1 MTDLRTD
8 EEQVELIK
16 SWWKEN
22 GKTLLLSVIV
32 VLGGWFGW
40 NSWQTSQQQKAEAA
54 SELYS
59 QLVDA
64 VAQPAAQQTEEQKAS
79 AVALATELKTTYAG
93 TAYADFGA
101 LFLAR
106 FAADAGDFDAAAAE
120 LQAVVNTSKADA
132 VKYTAQARLAQV
144 LIQQE
149 KFDEALAL
157 VNTVPD
163 PAYTV
168 QFEDAK
174 GDALYRKGDNAEAR
188 NAWIRARDAAQT
200 LGLNTQPLQ
209 RKIDALAAVAGDA

>member
-16 SWWKEN
+16 NWWKEN

-40 NSWQTSQQQKAEAA
+40 NSWQTSQQQQAEAA

-59 QLVDA
+59 QLVEA
-64 VAQPAAQQTEEQKAS
+64 VAQPAAQQTEEQKSS

-93 TAYADFGA
+93 TSYADFGA

-120 LQAVVNTSKADA
+120 LQAVVNSSKAAA

-174 GDALYRKGDNAEAR
+174 GDALYRKGDSAEAR

>member
-16 SWWKEN
+16 NWWQEN

-40 NSWQTSQQQKAEAA
+40 NTWQSNQQQQAEAA
-54 SELYS
+54 SVLYN

-64 VAQPAAQQTEEQKAS
+64 VAVPAAQQTEADKAN
-79 AVALATELKTTYAG
+79 AQALATELKTAYAG
-93 TAYADFGA
+93 STYADFGS

-106 FAADAGDFDAAAAE
+106 FAADAGDFEAAAAE
-120 LQAVVNTSKADA
+120 LRIVATQGKAAA

-144 LIQQE
+144 LIELEQ
-149 KFDEALAL
+149 FDEALAL
-157 VNTVPD
+157 VATVPD
-163 PAYTV
+163 PAFAV

-174 GDALYRKGDNAEAR
+174 GDALFRKGDLSQARAAWQRGLEA
-188 NAWIRARDAAQT
+188 AT
-200 LGLNTQPLQ
+200 ELGLNTQQLQ
-209 RKIDALAAVAGDA
+209 RKIDSLAVSGDA

>member
-79 AVALATELKTTYAG
+79 AAALATELKTTYAG

-106 FAADAGDFDAAAAE
+106 FAADAGDFAAAAAE

>member
-106 FAADAGDFDAAAAE
+106 FAADAGDFAAAAAE

>member
-16 SWWKEN
+16 NWWKEN

-40 NSWQTSQQQKAEAA
+40 NTWQTSQQQQAEAA

-59 QLVDA
+59 QLVEA
-64 VAQPAAQQTEEQKAS
+64 VAQPAAQQTEEQKSS

-93 TAYADFGA
+93 TSYADFGA

-120 LQAVVNTSKADA
+120 LQAVVNSSKAAA

-174 GDALYRKGDNAEAR
+174 GDALYRKGDSAEAR

>member
-64 VAQPAAQQTEEQKAS
+64 VAQQTEEQKAS
-79 AVALATELKTTYAG
+79 AAALATELKTTYAG

-106 FAADAGDFDAAAAE
+106 FAADAGDFAAGAAE
-120 LQAVVNTSKADA
+120 LQAVVNSSKADA
-132 VKYTAQARLAQV
+132 VKSTAEARLAQV

-157 VNTVPD
+157 VSTVPD

-174 GDALYRKGDNAEAR
+174 GDALYRKGDN
-188 NAWIRARDAAQT
+188 
-200 LGLNTQPLQ
+200 
-209 RKIDALAAVAGDA
+209 